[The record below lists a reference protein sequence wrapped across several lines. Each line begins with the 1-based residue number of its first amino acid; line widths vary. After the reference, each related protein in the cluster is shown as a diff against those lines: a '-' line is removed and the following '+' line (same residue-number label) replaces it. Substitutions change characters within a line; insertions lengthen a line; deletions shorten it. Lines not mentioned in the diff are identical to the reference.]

1 MNRPLTAE
9 LIRTRTKTD
18 NLFYIK
24 KFTLCNHDLDDVRIL
39 RQMPNIEVLSLSV
52 NKINSLKEFANC
64 SKLQE
69 LYVRSNLIKDL
80 TEIEYLADLRDLRVL
95 WLSENPCANNPN
107 YRAYVI
113 NALPYLESLDKV
125 PITAE
130 ERAGASGYDMY
141 DMEPQPMQKEVVSPP
156 PKKNNYLDDDFE
168 SHRPQ
173 TNNSRLST
181 PQNHNNRN
189 KDRYEDAS
197 DYRSYN
203 PEPEIRYSSQSNNT
217 PVREQARQNPPP
229 SSRNN
234 NVLSPTL
241 KNEHVISAILIL
253 LKDIDDSGLKIIK
266 KDVDRRIAHG
276 QV

>member
-24 KFTLCNHDLDDVRIL
+24 KFTLCNHDIDDVRIL

-69 LYVRSNLIKDL
+69 LYVRSNQIKDI

-113 NALPYLESLDKV
+113 SCLPNLESLDKV
-125 PITAE
+125 AITPE
-130 ERAGASGYDMY
+130 ERSGAPNYDMY
-141 DMEPQPMQKEVVSPP
+141 DAEPQPMQNMQKEVASPP
-156 PKKNNYLDDDFE
+156 PKKNNCLDDDFD
-168 SHRPQ
+168 SNRPKP
-173 TNNSRLST
+173 NNNRLAT
-181 PQNHNNRN
+181 PQSNNKN
-189 KDRYEDAS
+189 KERYDD

-203 PEPEIRYSSQSNNT
+203 AEPEVRYSSQSNHT

-229 SSRNN
+229 SARSN